1 MAVSVRKEKEISD
14 ELGELDL
21 YYRQIS
27 RHPLLNA
34 EQERELA
41 LRIRQ
46 GDVEARRIL
55 AEANLRLVVKLARQ
69 FRFAKFS
76 LSDLVQEGN
85 LGLLEAVEKFDPD
98 KGCRFSTYACWWI
111 RQAITRAIAN
121 KGRTIRLPVHI
132 NELLQK
138 YHRLNNQARACTG
151 SNASL
156 REAAAALMPVDLE
169 VARRKAG
176 RAVKNKRL
184 SAEDPRVLSM
194 VARMEL
200 KAQHRLEEI
209 LRMAHQPVSLDL
221 PVGED
226 AEATLQDLLPGCED
240 LQCPDLER
248 QSLAWLLSHLTEK
261 ERLLLALRYGFDG
274 GEGKTFA
281 ELAEI
286 FGISR
291 ESVRQKETRVLSK
304 LRELALRARWN

>member
-1 MAVSVRKEKEISD
+1 MAVSARKDRYIPD
-14 ELGELDL
+14 ELSELES
-21 YYRQIS
+21 YYRQIAKH
-27 RHPLLNA
+27 RLLTA

-46 GDVEARRIL
+46 GDDQARRTL

-85 LGLLEAVEKFDPD
+85 LGLLEAVDKFDPD

-138 YHRLNNQARACTG
+138 YHRLNNQSRACTG
-151 SNASL
+151 CDATL
-156 REAAAALMPVDLE
+156 QEAAAALMPVDRE

-176 RAVKNKRL
+176 RALKGKHL
-184 SAEDPRVLSM
+184 SYEDPRVLTM
-194 VARMEL
+194 VARMER
-200 KAQHRLEEI
+200 KAQERLEEI

-221 PVGED
+221 PIGED
-226 AEATLQDLLPGCED
+226 SESSLKDLLPGT
-240 LQCPDLER
+240 QDLEVPELDR
-248 QSLAWLLSHLTEK
+248 QSLAWLLSHLTAK

-281 ELAEI
+281 ELAEL

-291 ESVRQKETRVLSK
+291 ESVRQKESRVLIK
-304 LRELALRARWN
+304 LRELARRARWN